1 MAKIIWTEPAL
12 GYLNAIA
19 DYIAKNNPDAAN
31 RLVRRVFESVDLLEQ
46 FPELGR
52 RVPEMRKSG
61 HREMIVS
68 PCRIIYRVEGETVVV
83 IFVMRGERELKP
95 QEIIDADL

>member
-61 HREMIVS
+61 YREMIVS

>member
-61 HREMIVS
+61 YREMIVS

-95 QEIIDADL
+95 QEIIDAD

>member
-19 DYIAKNNPDAAN
+19 DYIAKNNPNAAN

-61 HREMIVS
+61 YREMIVS

>member
-31 RLVRRVFESVDLLEQ
+31 RLVRRVFESVDLLER

-61 HREMIVS
+61 YREMIVS
-68 PCRIIYRVEGETVVV
+68 PCRVIYRLEGETVVV
-83 IFVMRGERELKP
+83 IFVIRGERELKP
-95 QEIIDADL
+95 QEIMDTDL

>member
-31 RLVRRVFESVDLLEQ
+31 RLVRRMFESVDLLGQ

-61 HREMIVS
+61 YREMIVS